1 MVMQHRL
8 IATIFSFIACFAVY
22 AQDVCVINGKIADD
36 KLANGKAIKK
46 VFLTSA
52 DEYGRRTVVAE
63 AKVKK
68 GSYTFKYKVS
78 ADAPVMQYTITGFDN
93 EKGIK
98 LFVEP
103 GTVAVNTATAQNPCQ
118 SKLSGTPTND
128 LYEEYKQIDI
138 NADEKVAKAVEALAQ
153 QNGKEWLESKEGKQ
167 EVKRIEATERIKRE
181 ADRIRFLIDHN
192 ASPMTPLEM
201 ECRVMPYLSNA
212 YAEQMMK
219 SVYTPLQKHPY
230 YQSFRNAVLARN
242 IKVGNEVPDIAITL
256 RDGKTVKL
264 NDNRGKYILLDF
276 WASTCEKSMQNRN
289 TLKELYQA
297 TKEEQDKFVIVSL
310 SLDSDKNAWG
320 NELDNNGLALDG
332 WVQGNDTMGTESI
345 AAKQF
350 GVKNTPHMILIDP
363 EGRAISLNMEA
374 DEVQM
379 RVEQILDG
387 DLYYL
392 DQSKE

>member
-1 MVMQHRL
+1 MRHRL

-297 TKEEQDKFVIVSL
+297 TKEEQDKFIIVSL

-320 NELDNNGLALDG
+320 NALDSNGLALDG

-350 GVKNTPHMILIDP
+350 GVKKTPHMILIDP

-379 RVEQILDG
+379 RVEQILEG

>member
-1 MVMQHRL
+1 MRHRL

-212 YAEQMMK
+212 YADQMMK

-242 IKVGNEVPDIAITL
+242 IKVGNVVPDIAITL

-264 NDNRGKYILLDF
+264 NDNRGKHILLDF

-297 TKEEQDKFVIVSL
+297 TKEEQDKFIIVSL

-320 NELDNNGLALDG
+320 NALDSNGLALDG
-332 WVQGNDTMGTESI
+332 WIQGNDTMGTESI

-350 GVKNTPHMILIDP
+350 GVKKTPHMILIDP

-379 RVEQILDG
+379 RVEQILEG

>member
-1 MVMQHRL
+1 MRHRL

-276 WASTCEKSMQNRN
+276 WASTCEKSKQNRN

-297 TKEEQDKFVIVSL
+297 TKEEQDKFIIVSL

-320 NELDNNGLALDG
+320 NALDSNGLALDG

-379 RVEQILDG
+379 RVEQILEG

>member
-1 MVMQHRL
+1 MRHRL

-138 NADEKVAKAVEALAQ
+138 NADEKVAKAIEALAQ

-310 SLDSDKNAWG
+310 SLDSDKIAWG
-320 NELDNNGLALDG
+320 NALDSNGLALDG

-345 AAKQF
+345 AARLF
-350 GVKNTPHMILIDP
+350 GVKKTLHMILIDP

-379 RVEQILDG
+379 RVEQILEG

>member
-1 MVMQHRL
+1 MRHRL

-36 KLANGKAIKK
+36 KLANSKAIKK

-138 NADEKVAKAVEALAQ
+138 NADEKVAKAIEALAQ

-256 RDGKTVKL
+256 RDGKTIKL

-289 TLKELYQA
+289 TLK
-297 TKEEQDKFVIVSL
+297 
-310 SLDSDKNAWG
+310 
-320 NELDNNGLALDG
+320 
-332 WVQGNDTMGTESI
+332 
-345 AAKQF
+345 
-350 GVKNTPHMILIDP
+350 
-363 EGRAISLNMEA
+363 
-374 DEVQM
+374 
-379 RVEQILDG
+379 
-387 DLYYL
+387 
-392 DQSKE
+392 

>member
-1 MVMQHRL
+1 MVMRHRL

-103 GTVAVNTATAQNPCQ
+103 GTVAVSTATAQNPCQ

-256 RDGKTVKL
+256 RDGKTVFE
-264 NDNRGKYILLDF
+264 LL
-276 WASTCEKSMQNRN
+276 KS
-289 TLKELYQA
+289 LGLGSA
-297 TKEEQDKFVIVSL
+297 VSVL
-310 SLDSDKNAWG
+310 CVL
-320 NELDNNGLALDG
+320 LL
-332 WVQGNDTMGTESI
+332 
-345 AAKQF
+345 
-350 GVKNTPHMILIDP
+350 
-363 EGRAISLNMEA
+363 
-374 DEVQM
+374 
-379 RVEQILDG
+379 
-387 DLYYL
+387 
-392 DQSKE
+392 

>member
-1 MVMQHRL
+1 MRHRL

-118 SKLSGTPTND
+118 SKLSGTATNN

-256 RDGKTVKL
+256 RDGKTIKL
-264 NDNRGKYILLDF
+264 NDNRGKYVLLDF

-320 NELDNNGLALDG
+320 NALDNNGLALDG

-350 GVKNTPHMILIDP
+350 GVKKTPHMILIDP

-379 RVEQILDG
+379 RVEQILEG

>member
-1 MVMQHRL
+1 MRHRL

-242 IKVGNEVPDIAITL
+242 IKVGNEVPDIAIIL

-297 TKEEQDKFVIVSL
+297 TKEEQDKFIIVSL

-320 NELDNNGLALDG
+320 NALDSNGLALDG

-345 AAKQF
+345 AAKLF
-350 GVKNTPHMILIDP
+350 GVKKAPHMILIDP

-379 RVEQILDG
+379 RVEQILEG

>member
-1 MVMQHRL
+1 MRHRL

-128 LYEEYKQIDI
+128 LYEEYKQIDL

-153 QNGKEWLESKEGKQ
+153 QNGKEWLDSKEGKQ

-320 NELDNNGLALDG
+320 NALDNNGLALNG

-379 RVEQILDG
+379 RVEQILEG

>member
-1 MVMQHRL
+1 MRHRL

>member
-1 MVMQHRL
+1 MRHRL

-332 WVQGNDTMGTESI
+332 WIQGNDTMGTESI

-379 RVEQILDG
+379 RVEQILEG

>member
-1 MVMQHRL
+1 MRHRL

-103 GTVAVNTATAQNPCQ
+103 GTVAVSTATAQNPCQ

-350 GVKNTPHMILIDP
+350 DVKKTPHMILVDP

-379 RVEQILDG
+379 RVDQIVERNM
-387 DLYYL
+387 YYL

>member
-1 MVMQHRL
+1 MRHRL

-46 VFLTSA
+46 VYLTSA

-103 GTVAVNTATAQNPCQ
+103 GTVAVSTATAQNPCQ

-138 NADEKVAKAVEALAQ
+138 NADEKVAKAIEALIQ

-167 EVKRIEATERIKRE
+167 EVKRIEATERLKRE

-297 TKEEQDKFVIVSL
+297 TKEEQDKFIIVSL

-320 NELDNNGLALDG
+320 NALDNNGLALDG

-345 AAKQF
+345 AAKLF
-350 GVKNTPHMILIDP
+350 GVKKTPHMILVDP

-379 RVEQILDG
+379 RVEQILEG

>member
-1 MVMQHRL
+1 MRHRL

-103 GTVAVNTATAQNPCQ
+103 GIVAVNTATAQNPCQ

-212 YAEQMMK
+212 YADQMMK

-242 IKVGNEVPDIAITL
+242 IKVGNVVPDIAITL

-264 NDNRGKYILLDF
+264 NDNRGKHILLDF

-297 TKEEQDKFVIVSL
+297 TKEEQDKFIIVSL

-320 NELDNNGLALDG
+320 NALDSNGLALDG

-350 GVKNTPHMILIDP
+350 GVKKTPHMILIDP

-374 DEVQM
+374 DEVQI
-379 RVEQILDG
+379 RVEQILEG

>member
-1 MVMQHRL
+1 MRHRL

-22 AQDVCVINGKIADD
+22 AQDLCVINGKIADD

-68 GSYTFKYKVS
+68 GSYTFKYKIS
-78 ADAPVMQYTITGFDN
+78 ADEPVMQYTITGFDN

-103 GTVAVNTATAQNPCQ
+103 GTVVINTATAQNPCQ
-118 SKLSGTPTND
+118 SKLSGTATNN

-138 NADEKVAKAVEALAQ
+138 NADEKVAKAIEALVQ

-320 NELDNNGLALDG
+320 NALDNNGLALDG

-345 AAKQF
+345 AAKLF
-350 GVKNTPHMILIDP
+350 GVKKTPHMILIDP

-379 RVEQILDG
+379 RVEQILEG

>member
-1 MVMQHRL
+1 MRHRL

-103 GTVAVNTATAQNPCQ
+103 GTVAVSTATAQNPCQ

-138 NADEKVAKAVEALAQ
+138 NADEKVAKAVEALIQ

-320 NELDNNGLALDG
+320 NALDSNGLALNG
-332 WVQGNDTMGTESI
+332 WVQGNDIMGTESI
-345 AAKQF
+345 AAKLF
-350 GVKNTPHMILIDP
+350 GVKKTPHMILVDP

-379 RVEQILDG
+379 RVEQILEG

>member
-1 MVMQHRL
+1 MVMRHRL

-256 RDGKTVKL
+256 RDGKIVKL

-350 GVKNTPHMILIDP
+350 GVKKTPHMILIDP

-379 RVEQILDG
+379 RVEQILEG

>member
-1 MVMQHRL
+1 MRHRL

-103 GTVAVNTATAQNPCQ
+103 GNVAVNTATAQNPCQ

-289 TLKELYQA
+289 TLKELYQT
-297 TKEEQDKFVIVSL
+297 TKEEQDKFIIVSL

-320 NELDNNGLALDG
+320 NALDSNGLALDG

-379 RVEQILDG
+379 RVEQILEG

>member
-1 MVMQHRL
+1 MLHRF
-8 IATIFSFIACFAVY
+8 IITIFAFIACIAVY

-52 DEYGRRTVVAE
+52 DEYGRRTVVAD

-297 TKEEQDKFVIVSL
+297 TKEEQDKFIIVSL

-320 NELDNNGLALDG
+320 NALDSNGLALDG

-350 GVKNTPHMILIDP
+350 GVKKTPHMILIDP

-379 RVEQILDG
+379 RVEQILEG

>member
-1 MVMQHRL
+1 MRHRL

-201 ECRVMPYLSNA
+201 ERRVMPYLSNA

-320 NELDNNGLALDG
+320 NALDNNGLALDG

-379 RVEQILDG
+379 RVEQILEG

>member
-1 MVMQHRL
+1 MRHRL

-212 YAEQMMK
+212 YADQMMK
-219 SVYTPLQKHPY
+219 SIYTPLQKHPY

-242 IKVGNEVPDIAITL
+242 IKVGNVVPDIAITL

-264 NDNRGKYILLDF
+264 NDNRGKHILLDF

-297 TKEEQDKFVIVSL
+297 TKEEQDKFIIVSL
-310 SLDSDKNAWG
+310 SLDCDKNAWG
-320 NELDNNGLALDG
+320 NALDSNGLALDG
-332 WVQGNDTMGTESI
+332 WIQGNDTMGTESI

-350 GVKNTPHMILIDP
+350 GVKKTPHMILIDP

-379 RVEQILDG
+379 RVEQILEG

>member
-1 MVMQHRL
+1 MRHRL

-52 DEYGRRTVVAE
+52 DEYGRKTVVAE

-103 GTVAVNTATAQNPCQ
+103 GIVTVNTATAQNPCQ

-297 TKEEQDKFVIVSL
+297 TKEEQDKFIIVSL

-320 NELDNNGLALDG
+320 NALDNNGLALDG
-332 WVQGNDTMGTESI
+332 WLQGNDTMGTESI

-379 RVEQILDG
+379 RVEQILEG

>member
-1 MVMQHRL
+1 MRHRL

-192 ASPMTPLEM
+192 TSPMTPLEM
-201 ECRVMPYLSNA
+201 ERRVMPYLSNA

-256 RDGKTVKL
+256 RDGKTIKL

-320 NELDNNGLALDG
+320 NALDNNGLALDG

-350 GVKNTPHMILIDP
+350 GVKKTPHMILIDP

-379 RVEQILDG
+379 RVEQILEG

>member
-1 MVMQHRL
+1 MRHRL

-103 GTVAVNTATAQNPCQ
+103 GTVTVSTATAQNPCQ

-181 ADRIRFLIDHN
+181 SDRIRFLIDHN

-297 TKEEQDKFVIVSL
+297 TKEEQDKFIIVSL

-320 NELDNNGLALDG
+320 NALDNNGLALDG
-332 WVQGNDTMGTESI
+332 WLQGNNTMGTESI

-379 RVEQILDG
+379 RVEQILEG

>member
-1 MVMQHRL
+1 MRHRL

-256 RDGKTVKL
+256 RDGKTIKL
-264 NDNRGKYILLDF
+264 NDNRGKYVLLDF

-320 NELDNNGLALDG
+320 NALDNNGLALDG

-350 GVKNTPHMILIDP
+350 GVKKTPHMILIDP

-379 RVEQILDG
+379 RVEQILEG

>member
-1 MVMQHRL
+1 MRHRL

-36 KLANGKAIKK
+36 KLADGKAIKK
-46 VFLTSA
+46 VFLTSY
-52 DEYGRRTVVAE
+52 DEYGRPTVVAT

-68 GSYTFKYKVS
+68 GSYIFKYKTS
-78 ADAPVMQYTITGFDN
+78 ADAPVMQHAITGFDN
-93 EKGIK
+93 EKSIK
-98 LFVEP
+98 LFIEP
-103 GTVAVNTATAQNPCQ
+103 GTVVVNTAAAANPCQ
-118 SKLSGTPTND
+118 SEVSGTPTND

-297 TKEEQDKFVIVSL
+297 TKEEQDKFIIVSL

-320 NELDNNGLALDG
+320 NALDSNGLALDG
-332 WVQGNDTMGTESI
+332 WVQGNNTMGTESI

-350 GVKNTPHMILIDP
+350 GVKKTPHMILVDP

>member
-1 MVMQHRL
+1 MRHRL

-103 GTVAVNTATAQNPCQ
+103 GTVAVSTATAQNPCQ

-297 TKEEQDKFVIVSL
+297 TKEEQDKFIIVSL

-320 NELDNNGLALDG
+320 NALDNNGLALDG
-332 WVQGNDTMGTESI
+332 WLQGNNTMGTESI

-379 RVEQILDG
+379 RVEQILEG

>member
-1 MVMQHRL
+1 MRHRL

-212 YAEQMMK
+212 YADQMMK

-297 TKEEQDKFVIVSL
+297 TKEELDKFVIVSL

>member
-1 MVMQHRL
+1 MVMRHRL
-8 IATIFSFIACFAVY
+8 IATIFSFIACIAVY

-68 GSYTFKYKVS
+68 GLYTFKYKVS

-310 SLDSDKNAWG
+310 SLDSDKIAWG
-320 NELDNNGLALDG
+320 NALDSNGLALDG

-350 GVKNTPHMILIDP
+350 GVKKTPHMILIDP

>member
-1 MVMQHRL
+1 MRHRL

-22 AQDVCVINGKIADD
+22 AQDVCVINGKISDD

-103 GTVAVNTATAQNPCQ
+103 GTVTVNTATAQNPCQ

-212 YAEQMMK
+212 YADQMMK

-264 NDNRGKYILLDF
+264 NDNRGKHILLDF

-320 NELDNNGLALDG
+320 NALDSNGLALDG

-379 RVEQILDG
+379 RVEQILEG

>member
-1 MVMQHRL
+1 MRHRL

-22 AQDVCVINGKIADD
+22 AQDLCVINGKIADD

-68 GSYTFKYKVS
+68 GSYTFKYKIS

-320 NELDNNGLALDG
+320 NALDNNGLALDG

-350 GVKNTPHMILIDP
+350 GVKKTPHMILIDP

-379 RVEQILDG
+379 RVEQILEG

>member
-1 MVMQHRL
+1 MVMRHRL

-68 GSYTFKYKVS
+68 GSYTFKYKTS

-320 NELDNNGLALDG
+320 NALDNNGLALDG

-379 RVEQILDG
+379 RVEQILEG

>member
-1 MVMQHRL
+1 MRHRL

-320 NELDNNGLALDG
+320 DTLDNNGLALDG
-332 WVQGNDTMGTESI
+332 WLQGNNTMGTESI

-350 GVKNTPHMILIDP
+350 GVKKTPHMILIDP

-379 RVEQILDG
+379 RVEQILEG

>member
-1 MVMQHRL
+1 MRHRL

-103 GTVAVNTATAQNPCQ
+103 GIVAVNTATAQNPCQ

-212 YAEQMMK
+212 YADQMMK

-242 IKVGNEVPDIAITL
+242 IKVGNVVPDIAITL

-264 NDNRGKYILLDF
+264 NDNRGKHILLDF

-297 TKEEQDKFVIVSL
+297 TKEEQDKFIIVSL

-320 NELDNNGLALDG
+320 NALDSNGLALDG
-332 WVQGNDTMGTESI
+332 WIQGNDTMGTESI

-350 GVKNTPHMILIDP
+350 GVKKTPHMILIDP

-379 RVEQILDG
+379 RVEQILEG